1 MKKLKLVV
9 IALFATAFIGNVS
22 AQDSSRQW
30 AISVG
35 LNIVDVRAG
44 DDFSSRL
51 TDFYKNDD
59 WNWSN
64 HPLTRIS
71 AEKYLNESFSLQIA
85 GSMNKLDNGFDDV
98 QHTTFDANVKYSL
111 DAVIAKIFGKSTKLF
126 SPFAYLG
133 AGYTS
138 LDGEGEAMLN
148 YGFGVNFWAT
158 DGVGFVY
165 QAGTKEQLSD
175 VVPSHYYH
183 SIGILFKL

>member
-85 GSMNKLDNGFDDV
+85 GSIDR
-98 QHTTFDANVKYSL
+98 
-111 DAVIAKIFGKSTKLF
+111 KS
-126 SPFAYLG
+126 
-133 AGYTS
+133 
-138 LDGEGEAMLN
+138 
-148 YGFGVNFWAT
+148 
-158 DGVGFVY
+158 
-165 QAGTKEQLSD
+165 
-175 VVPSHYYH
+175 VV
-183 SIGILFKL
+183 

>member
-9 IALFATAFIGNVS
+9 IALFATAFIGNVN

-44 DDFSSRL
+44 GDFSNKFN
-51 TDFYKNDD
+51 DFGGNDD

-71 AEKYLNESFSLQIA
+71 AEKYLNESFTLQIA

-165 QAGTKEQLSD
+165 QGGSKEQLSD